1 MEINKRLV
9 WKQSL
14 DENIVSNKLTTPNPG
29 VAYVVSTN
37 KVYFNNVVLGGNEP
51 GPAIYETRDVQN

>member
-14 DENIVSNKLTTPNPG
+14 DESIVNSKLTTPNPG

-37 KVYFNNVVLGGNEP
+37 KVYFNNAVLGGNEP
-51 GPAIYETRDVQN
+51 SPAF

>member
-9 WKQSL
+9 WKQTP
-14 DENIVSNKLTTPNPG
+14 DENIANNKLTTPNPG

-51 GPAIYETRDVQN
+51 SPAF

>member
-9 WKQSL
+9 WKQTP
-14 DENIVSNKLTTPNPG
+14 DENIANNKLTTPNPG
-29 VAYVVSTN
+29 VAYVVSTD

-51 GPAIYETRDVQN
+51 GPAEFDTREA

>member
-14 DENIVSNKLTTPNPG
+14 DESIVSSKLTTPSPG

-51 GPAIYETRDVQN
+51 GPAFHESSDVQN